1 MVIMGTWESEVKSA
15 IERVV
20 QRHQT
25 PIFTRRMLLDEELED
40 IKISTDSKGQTP
52 SQTLSR
58 VLQEL
63 WKSSFIRY
71 EDKGTYELI
80 NLQNVDLEKID
91 ITSQEFNG
99 SQIDELIQKNKLLI
113 PDAIDVSEAKA
124 EYRIRIGQ
132 QRLRHLCIEN
142 YHHQC
147 AFCDVNETNLL
158 IAAHV
163 SRWADDKANRGNL
176 ENVISMCRFHDPL
189 FEYGYFSMTEDFE
202 IELSKK
208 FDVFSPPVK
217 KLLQNTLEFQHPIGP
232 KPNKALIV
240 KHRERF
246 GYLV

>member
-1 MVIMGTWESEVKSA
+1 MVIMGTWENEVKSA

-20 QRHQT
+20 QKHQN
-25 PIFTRRMLLDEELED
+25 PVFTRRMLLDEELGH
-40 IKISTDSKGQTP
+40 IKMATGSEGQTP

-63 WKSSFIRY
+63 RDKEFIRH
-71 EDKGTYELI
+71 EDKGVYEL
-80 NLQNVDLEKID
+80 NYLENVDLEKID
-91 ITSQEFNG
+91 ITSQEFND

-124 EYRIRIGQ
+124 EYRIRVGQ

-142 YHHQC
+142 YRHQC
-147 AFCDVNETNLL
+147 AFCDINETNLL

-208 FDVFSPPVK
+208 LDVFSPPVK

-240 KHRERF
+240 KHRKRF